1 MGVAQSLQSTL
12 ERMLDFSRLWS
23 SASMFGHS
31 AYGTGHALW
40 NLGVALSSNSI
51 FAFMCF
57 SLTMP
62 FSNTFVWSCKSWDS
76 LCLELQLWLL
86 RFVDILMSLIA
97 CQSSWIK
104 KSWSMGIEYCH
115 KSRVQIKHPRVH
127 FFPPPNAFPCTH
139 KLFFILHLCLV
150 EQYCGLPGEKQLA
163 HAQTAHSWKPPLL
176 ARKTFPLL
184 QRKWIFFS
192 GRFLSVSGRAWGH
205 ANHHCIPEYNWLSVF
220 TNRTAGYGNT
230 TRSNGTNHTALNA
243 WMTCIVIAS
252 RYESST

>member
-1 MGVAQSLQSTL
+1 MRKCLWFVTEDTVYCSTGFMFTLKSPHMRTPPLFTFINTGTMGVAQSLQSTL

-23 SASMFGHS
+23 SASIFGHS

-86 RFVDILMSLIA
+86 RFVDILRSLIA

-127 FFPPPNAFPCTH
+127 FFPPRT
-139 KLFFILHLCLV
+139 LF
-150 EQYCGLPGEKQLA
+150 
-163 HAQTAHSWKPPLL
+163 HALTSY
-176 ARKTFPLL
+176 
-184 QRKWIFFS
+184 
-192 GRFLSVSGRAWGH
+192 FLS
-205 ANHHCIPEYNWLSVF
+205 CIS
-220 TNRTAGYGNT
+220 
-230 TRSNGTNHTALNA
+230 AL
-243 WMTCIVIAS
+243 
-252 RYESST
+252 